1 MEQPCRDTICELV
14 RAGHGAS
21 DIIKLTKYKKSTV
34 YDVVKRFRDSG
45 ESKRKDHSP
54 RSDKVRTPRFLAG
67 LKCSINANPATPMS
81 VHAKKRN
88 VCRASNSPDL
98 NPLDYFF

>member
-1 MEQPCRDTICELV
+1 MEQRRCDTICELV

-45 ESKRKDHSP
+45 VSKRKDHSP
-54 RSDKVRTPRFLAG
+54 RSDKVRTPCFLAG

-98 NPLDYFF
+98 NPLDYF